1 MNDRLHEM
9 QRKNTHV
16 TNYQINRNASL
27 LECSVFENEIG
38 IHTIEFHYG
47 VPAQGNELFLIWNVL
62 KSGERYPKRFSMACL
77 IPGLFAEMLG
87 HEYYPV
93 LKMLVNPRVMANGR
107 DGYLGIT
114 SYDAD
119 TLQQCRTIFD
129 RFWQQ
134 KGIGIRMNTCTI
146 ARVDLCVNLELSEW
160 FPIPQYLN
168 LLKRSPRKKSFI
180 LQHYDD
186 AVMDGHQFKIVNQ
199 NWGLSVYDKRFEQK
213 QYPVNQGKEYP
224 NIMRVELQL
233 YHATIRKMEKDFPVA
248 NFEMLWEL
256 MVQSP
261 ALIGKKIREILGCEH
276 YVSQEKIRACIEQS
290 SYQTKT
296 KNQLLKMQ
304 KFLYQADDFKQ
315 FADQLCGSGQ
325 KLIYYRLLKCYREMK
340 ISPVAL
346 PKRSG
351 WLRLPSLYMLAGW
364 AIYKATCEK

>member
-199 NWGLSVYDKRFEQK
+199 KVRMDSEAAFCMAPFSAEPAK
-213 QYPVNQGKEYP
+213 PVRP
-224 NIMRVELQL
+224 PTTAELPVFC
-233 YHATIRKMEKDFPVA
+233 ATSTKASSGGF
-248 NFEMLWEL
+248 
-256 MVQSP
+256 SP
-261 ALIGKKIREILGCEH
+261 FVTA
-276 YVSQEKIRACIEQS
+276 
-290 SYQTKT
+290 T
-296 KNQLLKMQ
+296 
-304 KFLYQADDFKQ
+304 
-315 FADQLCGSGQ
+315 
-325 KLIYYRLLKCYREMK
+325 RLLIIEMH
-340 ISPVAL
+340 PA
-346 PKRSG
+346 
-351 WLRLPSLYMLAGW
+351 
-364 AIYKATCEK
+364 KAAETAAA